1 MLTPW
6 RVVNMHLGDCLGG
19 YSFYDEQYVKMLDV
33 PRYIDGGK
41 VTEDVY
47 ATDSKVLEINS
58 KSGLYPLFVAYNIY
72 RRRVEEAK
80 RKYGEVDRGFALS
93 LWDSTIEQNIFVICK
108 TPMARD
114 ITRRTLV
121 GFRNTRVNA
130 QYYKDLIEVIK
141 NNPATFVN
149 EVRDGRRFWNTNNND
164 HMKFNAIVGNPPYQ
178 VMDGGHGS
186 SSKSIYNEFVT
197 ISQKIAPLYISMIM
211 PSRWMT
217 GGKGLDAF
225 RDMMINDK
233 RIQIMHDFMEASAL
247 FSNVQIEGGICYFL
261 WNSRYSKPCM
271 YYSHSAFEVNM
282 VERYLNSNDS
292 DVVIRDAGILNIL
305 DKVLALK
312 EESFADFVLPRNP
325 FGVYD
330 YESYLVDHKETNSL
344 KLFGRFEN
352 VRTTLFLSNDYVVN
366 KNKDIAKHWKVFVS
380 KADGAAGQIGNP
392 IPAKIIGKAV
402 IGDKETICTE
412 TFLAIGPFSSKQEC
426 INIVKYAETK
436 FFRIMV
442 GIRKNKNMTRDTYKF
457 VPLQDFT
464 SQSDIDWSV
473 SIPEIDEQLYQKYGL
488 SDDEIAFIEKM
499 IKPM

>member
-1 MLTPW
+1 
-6 RVVNMHLGDCLGG
+6 
-19 YSFYDEQYVKMLDV
+19 
-33 PRYIDGGK
+33 
-41 VTEDVY
+41 
-47 ATDSKVLEINS
+47 
-58 KSGLYPLFVAYNIY
+58 
-72 RRRVEEAK
+72 
-80 RKYGEVDRGFALS
+80 
-93 LWDSTIEQNIFVICK
+93 
-108 TPMARD
+108 
-114 ITRRTLV
+114 
-121 GFRNTRVNA
+121 
-130 QYYKDLIEVIK
+130 
-141 NNPATFVN
+141 
-149 EVRDGRRFWNTNNND
+149 
-164 HMKFNAIVGNPPYQ
+164 
-178 VMDGGHGS
+178 
-186 SSKSIYNEFVT
+186 
-197 ISQKIAPLYISMIM
+197 MIM